1 MKERVGIIIVSD
13 TRWADMKDIKS
24 KLHRVKLLDLIATEL
39 DGEPVIMFFV
49 NSNEADFNLTVGTL
63 ELKYKTRGIYDI

>member
-1 MKERVGIIIVSD
+1 MKEKIGVIIVSD
-13 TRWADMKDIKS
+13 TRWADMKDIKT
-24 KLHRVKLLDLIATEL
+24 KLHRVHLLDLIATEL

-49 NSNEADFNLTVGTL
+49 NSNEADFNLTVGVL